1 MITEE
6 LPLSYAQQRLWFL
19 DQFEPNSALYN
30 VPAALRLEGTL
41 DRVALEKS
49 LSEIIERHEVL
60 RTNFAVVDGQP
71 TQIIHTETTWN
82 LSVVDL
88 QHLSTQESEI
98 ISQQLLQ
105 KQGLQPFDLTSESL
119 IRATLIVLSPDEHI
133 LLVCMHHIVSDG
145 WSTGVFVQELSALY
159 NAYTQGQP
167 SPLSPLPIQYADFAI
182 WQREWLQGEV
192 LQRQLNYWQEKLK
205 DAPALLE
212 LPTDRP
218 RPPVQTFI
226 GSNQRFALSP
236 ELSQKLTQ
244 LSQET
249 GATLFMT
256 LLAAFNTLLYRYTGQ
271 SDILVGTPIANRNHS
286 EIQGLIGFFVNTL
299 VMRTD
304 LSGNPSFN
312 ELLSRVRETAMEAY
326 TYQDLPFEMLVEA
339 LQPERNLSHTPLF
352 QVMFAF
358 QNAPVSEL
366 ELGGLTLSS
375 IEIENPIAKFDL
387 NLAIASTPEG
397 LAGVWEYNTDLFD
410 DSTILRMTNHLLT
423 LLESIV
429 ANAQAPISQLPI
441 LTAAE
446 QHQLLIEWNNTQTPL
461 GELGRGI
468 GDREENHSLTP
479 NPYHLTP
486 SLCLHQLFEQQ
497 VEKTPDAIAVVF
509 ENQHLTYSQLN
520 EKANQLAHY
529 LRSLGV
535 GAQVL
540 VGICVQRS
548 LEMVVGIL
556 GILKAGG
563 AYLPLDPDYPIERLS
578 FILED
583 SGTSVLLIQSFLSDK
598 LSSINLEPSPQI
610 ICLDQATFN
619 SELKDNPVSL
629 SVPADLA
636 YVIYTSG
643 STGTPKGVM
652 IEHRAIVNL
661 SLSWAKTFQVQ
672 SMSRL
677 LQFGSFSFDLSVGEI
692 ATSLVSGA
700 SLYLTDKETLLPSQ
714 NLVDFLAQNQ
724 ITHSFLSPSALSVL
738 PQATLPHLQYLT
750 VGGEACPPGLASFWG
765 VGRQFY
771 NCYGPT
777 ESTVTAAVALIQP
790 DGKKPPIGKP
800 LSNLRIYILDAY
812 NQPLPVGIPGE
823 LCIAG
828 VGLARGYLNRP
839 DLTSEKF
846 IEVEL
851 GGKRERIYKTGDLA
865 RYLPDGNLEY
875 LGRIDNQ
882 VKIRGFRIEL
892 GEVETALSQLPE
904 VQTAV
909 VVAREDEPNKKRL
922 VAYIVPQEKN
932 FGSSNKLEDS
942 LTDKAELL
950 PSVAEFYVYDD
961 LLYYAMTNDHRRNNS
976 YQVAINKLVKDKIVV
991 EIGTGKD
998 AILARF
1004 CVAGG
1009 AKKIYAIELNEE
1021 TCHKARACVEK
1032 LGLADK
1038 IIVIHGDATVVN
1050 LPELADVCVSEIVGS
1065 IGGSE
1070 GATVIINNSR
1080 RLLKPDGL
1088 MIPERSVTKMAAVTL
1103 PDEILHNPQF
1113 AEIGAHYAKEIFKQV
1128 GYPFDL
1134 RVCIKKFPKSNV
1146 LSTVDV
1152 LEDLNFNEYVS
1163 PDFTHEIKLEMQKN
1177 GRMDGFLVWLNLHTI
1192 AGEEIDILE
1201 HEHCWLPI
1209 YFPVFEPGIEV
1220 EQGDIIQAVC
1230 YRTLCDNN
1238 LNPDYAIKGSLLK
1251 KNGQK
1256 IDFEYFSYHYKNNF
1270 RQTPFYQRLF
1280 ANYDQGETN
1289 QSDNLVPSLRANL
1302 KKILPDYMIPSNF
1315 VVLENLPLTPNGKVD
1330 YRALPMPES
1339 RSGIEANL
1347 VAPGTPVEEIL
1358 ATIWQEVLKVDPI
1371 GIHDNFFE
1379 LGGDSILSIQIVT
1392 KARQAGLQLTVNQLF
1407 AHQTIAELAAVAGT
1421 TKVIQIAQ
1429 ELVTGKVHLTPIQQR
1444 FFELKWLEPHHFNQ
1458 SFLFTTPSEFQP
1470 ELLSPIW
1477 EKLLQHHDAL
1487 RLRFTQSE
1495 SGWEQIHATPTKNIA
1510 ISCFDL
1516 SSLPESEIPAT
1527 IENTANSLQAS
1538 LNLASNLVQ
1547 VAHFKLGED
1556 KEGRLLIVIHHLV
1569 VDGVS
1574 WRILIED
1581 LLTAYQQLSQSQ
1593 AIQLPPKTTS
1603 FQDWAQ
1609 QLTTYAQS
1617 EILKLELAYWLPKSD
1632 TNVSPLPVDYPA
1644 GENTV
1649 ASASNICVS
1658 LNEAETQALLQE
1670 VPKAYK
1676 TQIND
1681 VLLTALVLVLSR
1693 WTNSNSVRFN
1703 LEGHGREDI
1712 IEGVDLS
1719 RTVGWFTT
1727 LFPVQVELEET
1738 DNLGTI
1744 LKSVKEQLRKIPHKG
1759 IGYGLLRYL
1768 CDDPEV
1774 KSQVQKIKEAEINF
1788 NYLGQFGQALNQS
1801 SVFQLAT
1808 ESTGNSLS
1816 LQGQRS
1822 GLLDVNAAI
1831 AASRLHIDWIYSSNV
1846 HDSSTIEKIAT
1857 DFVTTLREL
1866 IAHCLSPE
1874 NGGYTPSDFP
1884 LIKLTQPELDRVLAS
1899 LPLTNWQ
1906 NIEDIYP
1913 LSPMQQ
1919 GMLFESLYAPDSGV
1933 YVEQMTSTLTGNLN
1947 VSAFEQA
1954 WQQLVA
1960 HHSIFRTAFVWESLE
1975 QPVQVLYRQ
1984 IEVKVERL
1992 DWRELSA
1999 VEQEQQLQLFLDS
2012 KRQQGFD
2019 FGIAPLLRLYLI
2031 QCSEITYE
2039 FVWSFH
2045 HILMD
2050 GWSLPLVFQDL
2061 LNCYQAIV
2069 LGQSLDYQPALNYRH
2084 YIAWLQQQE
2093 QKLAEEFWRNKLQG
2107 FAAPTPLMVDKPII
2121 NREKGS
2127 RSYREQ
2133 QIGLSVSAT
2142 EKAVS
2147 FVRENQLTLSNL
2159 VQTTWALLL
2168 SRYSQETDVVFGA
2181 TVSGRPAALAGVES
2195 MVGLFINTLPMRVQL
2210 GDRTELLGLLKDL
2223 QAQLVESEQF
2233 SYSSLVEIQ
2242 GWSDVKRGTALFES
2256 ILVFENYPVND
2267 ELLEENQGLSFSNL
2281 RTIEQTNYPL
2291 TILVGPGKQ
2300 LLLKV
2305 YYDGD
2310 RFDDDAISRMLGHF
2324 VTLLEAI
2331 VANPQTPIAQL
2342 PMLTAAEQH
2351 QLLIEWN
2358 NTQTPLGELG
2368 RGIGDR
2374 EENHSLTPNPY
2385 HLTPSLCLHQLFE
2398 QQVEKTPD
2406 AVAVVFENQ
2415 QLTYRELNAKANQ
2428 LAHYLRSL
2436 GVGAD
2441 IPVGICV
2448 ERSREMLVGVLGI
2461 LKAGGAYVPIDP
2473 EYPTER
2479 LSLMLSDSQVSVL
2492 LTQQKFVE
2500 TLYTTSLPTDQAHLV
2515 CLDTDWSEISQHSP
2529 SNLIC
2534 DVQPENLA
2542 YVIYTSGSTGKPKGI
2557 AMNHLPLVNLMLWQV
2572 QNSTIAQGG
2581 KTLQFA
2587 PISFDVSCQEMF
2599 STWCSGGTLLLIS
2612 EQLRREP
2619 EALLDLLSQ
2628 QAVERLFLPFVGL
2641 QQLAEVAMESQS
2653 TVSLREIITAGE
2665 QLQMTPAITQWLNQL
2680 SNCTLHNHYGPSES
2694 HVVTSFTVNQTGES
2708 WSLLPPIGKPIANSQ
2723 IYILDR
2729 SLQPVPI
2736 GVPGELHI
2744 GGVSL
2749 ARGYLNR
2756 PELTSEKFIDNPF
2769 GDRGQVLGCREEEF
2783 PQPLTPTPQ
2792 PPKLYKTGDLA
2803 RYLPD
2808 GNIEYLGRIDNQVK
2822 IRGFRIE
2829 LGEIEA
2835 IVSQHPQVQAAAVIV
2850 REDTPGDKRLVAYI
2864 TAQPSATP
2872 TSNELRQYLKAKLPE
2887 YMVPSAYVLLETLP
2901 LTPSGKLDRRALPE
2915 PSDRSSSDTIVLPR
2929 NPVELK
2935 LTQIWSKILK
2945 LDLVGVKDNFFDL
2958 GGHSLLI
2965 PYLMAQI
2972 KQAFNQDIPL
2982 ATLLQNPTIEQ
2993 LATVVQKDK
3002 DVDTKSDSP
3011 LLAIGPVGEHP
3022 PLFCVPGS
3030 GGYSLYLYNLARCLP
3045 PDQPFYTF
3053 QANYYQQEIVP
3064 VTHIEEKAARYIQ
3077 AIQTVQPQGPYFLA
3091 GHSFGGKVAYEMAQQ
3106 LLDQGEEVALLAIL
3120 DTTPPGFGKTSD
3132 DWDDTQWL
3140 IDLVGAMKATFA
3152 SDLELDVE
3160 KLISLAPDAQIQ
3172 YVLEYVK
3179 KFDILPPDADST
3191 YLLHLL
3197 QSFMADHKAKYSP
3210 QQQVYPVH
3218 ITLFRSSE
3226 IKVEE
3231 NEFFREVF
3239 QDSTFGWSAIS
3250 GAPVDVQFVP
3260 GNHTT
3265 MLHFPHVQV
3274 LAQKLNTCIQQA
3286 KLTTN
3291 NGQSAISDF

>member
-1 MITEE
+1 MMTEE

-19 DQFEPNSALYN
+19 DQFDPNSALYN
-30 VPAALRLEGTL
+30 IPAALRLEGNL
-41 DRVALEKS
+41 DRIALEKS
-49 LSEIIERHEVL
+49 LTEIIQRHEVL

-71 TQIIHTETTWN
+71 CQIIHTETTWN
-82 LSVVDL
+82 VSVVDL
-88 QHLSTQESEI
+88 QHLSTQEQEI
-98 ISQQLLQ
+98 ISRQLLQ
-105 KQGLQPFDLTSESL
+105 QQGLQPFDLTNESL

-145 WSTGVFVQELSALY
+145 WSTGVFVRELSALY

-167 SPLSPLPIQYADFAI
+167 SPLDPLPIQYADFAI

-205 DAPALLE
+205 EAPALLE

-218 RPPVQTFI
+218 RPPVQTFV
-226 GSNQRFALSP
+226 GSNQQFSLSP

-249 GATLFMT
+249 GTTLFMS

-271 SDILVGTPIANRNHS
+271 SDILVGTPIANRNQS

-304 LSGNPSFN
+304 LSGNPSFR
-312 ELLSRVRETAMEAY
+312 ELLIRVRETAMEAY

-366 ELGGLTLSS
+366 ELGELTLSP

-397 LAGVWEYNTDLFD
+397 LAGVWEYNSDLFD
-410 DSTILRMTNHLLT
+410 DSTILRMTGHLLT

-429 ANAQAPISQLPI
+429 ANPQAPISQLPI
-441 LTAAE
+441 LTAVE
-446 QHQLLIEWNNTQTPL
+446 QHQLLIEWNNTQV
-461 GELGRGI
+461 
-468 GDREENHSLTP
+468 D
-479 NPYHLTP
+479 YP
-486 SLCLHQLFEQQ
+486 SDKCLHQLFEQQ

-509 ENQHLTYSQLN
+509 ENQQLTYRELN
-520 EKANQLAHY
+520 AKANQLAHY
-529 LRSLGV
+529 LRSLLKTENSKD
-535 GAQVL
+535 VL

-548 LEMVVGIL
+548 LEMIVGIL

-563 AYLPLDPDYPIERLS
+563 AYLPLDPDYPIDRLS

-583 SGTSVLLIQSFLSDK
+583 SGTSVLLTQSFLSDK

-610 ICLDQATFN
+610 ICLDQASFS
-619 SELKDNPVSL
+619 SELKHNPVSL

-636 YVIYTSG
+636 YIIYTSG

-661 SLSWAKTFQVQ
+661 SLSWAKTFQC
-672 SMSRL
+672 SGMSRL

-714 NLVDFLAQNQ
+714 MLVDFLAENQ
-724 ITHSFLSPSALSVL
+724 ITHCFLSPSALSVL
-738 PQATLPHLQYLT
+738 PQANLPHLQFLS
-750 VGGEACPPGLASFWG
+750 VGGEACPPGLANFWG

-777 ESTVTAAVALIQP
+777 ESTVTAVLALIQP

-800 LSNLRIYILDAY
+800 LSNLRIYILDAH

-839 DLTSEKF
+839 DLTNEKF

-851 GGKRERIYKTGDLA
+851 CGKRERIYKTGDLA

-932 FGSSNKLEDS
+932 IESSKKLEDS

-961 LLYYAMTNDHRRNNS
+961 LLYYAMTNDHRRNHS
-976 YQVAINKLVKDKIVV
+976 YQVAIDRLVKDKIVV

-1021 TCHKARACVEK
+1021 TCHKARTCIEK

-1163 PDFTHEIKLEMQKN
+1163 PDFTHEIKLEMQKS

-1209 YFPVFEPGIEV
+1209 YFPAFEPAIEV

-1230 YRTLCDNN
+1230 SRKLCDNN

-1251 KNGQK
+1251 KNGEK
-1256 IDFEYFSYHYKNNF
+1256 IDFEYVSYHYKNNF

-1280 ANYDQGETN
+1280 ANYEQEEDN

-1339 RSGIEANL
+1339 RSGIEVNL
-1347 VAPGTPVEEIL
+1347 VAPGTAVEEIL
-1358 ATIWQEVLKVDPI
+1358 AQIWTEVLKVDPI

-1429 ELVTGKVHLTPIQQR
+1429 KLVTGKVHLTPIQQR
-1444 FFELKWLEPHHFNQ
+1444 FFDLKWVETHHFNQ
-1458 SFLFTTPSEFQP
+1458 SFLFTTPSDFQP

-1487 RLRFTQSE
+1487 RLRFTPSE
-1495 SGWEQIHATPTKNIA
+1495 SGWEQIHATPTKKIA
-1510 ISCFDL
+1510 YSYFDL
-1516 SSLPESEIPAT
+1516 SSLPKTEIPAT

-1547 VAHFKLGED
+1547 IAYFKLEED
-1556 KEGRLLIVIHHLV
+1556 QPGRLLIVIHHLV

-1574 WRILIED
+1574 WRILLED

-1609 QLTTYAQS
+1609 HLKEYAQYAYGTLTRTEKLKS
-1617 EILKLELAYWLPKSD
+1617 ELTYWLRGSEV
-1632 TNVSPLPVDYPA
+1632 NVSQIPVDYLQ
-1644 GENTV
+1644 GVNTV
-1649 ASASNICVS
+1649 ASAESISVS
-1658 LNEAETQALLQE
+1658 LTPAETQALLQE

-1727 LFPVQVELEET
+1727 LFPVLVELEET

-1744 LKSVKEQLRKIPHKG
+1744 LKSFKEQLRKIPHKG

-1801 SVFQLAT
+1801 SLLQLAT

-1816 LQGQRS
+1816 LAGQRS

-1831 AASRLHIDWIYSSNV
+1831 AEEQLHIHWIYSSNV
-1846 HDSSTIEKIAT
+1846 HSSSTIEKIAT

-1992 DWRELSA
+1992 DWQELSA
-1999 VEQEQQLQLFLDS
+1999 SEQQQQLQLFLDS

-2031 QCSEITYE
+2031 QCSENTYE

-2069 LGQSLDYQPALNYRH
+2069 QGQRIEAQPALNYRH

-2093 QKLAEEFWRNKLQG
+2093 QQLAEDFWRKKLQG
-2107 FAAPTPLMVDKPII
+2107 FAAPTPLMVDKPLS
-2121 NREKGS
+2121 NREKGL

-2142 EKAVS
+2142 KKAGS
-2147 FVRENQLTLSNL
+2147 FVRENQLTLNNL

-2195 MVGLFINTLPMRVQL
+2195 MVGLFINTLPMRVQFSESK
-2210 GDRTELLGLLKDL
+2210 ELLGLLKDL

-2256 ILVFENYPVND
+2256 ILVFENYPVD
-2267 ELLEENQGLSFSNL
+2267 SESLEENYSFSFSNF

-2291 TILVGPGKQ
+2291 TILVGPGEQ

-2310 RFDDDAISRMLGHF
+2310 RFDDSAISRMLGHF

-2342 PMLTAAEQH
+2342 PMLTPAEQH
-2351 QLLIEWN
+2351 QLLTEWN
-2358 NTQTPLGELG
+2358 NTQVDYPL
-2368 RGIGDR
+2368 
-2374 EENHSLTPNPY
+2374 NQ
-2385 HLTPSLCLHQLFE
+2385 CLHQLFE

-2415 QLTYRELNAKANQ
+2415 QLTYSQLNAKANQ
-2428 LAHYLRSL
+2428 LANYLRSL

-2441 IPVGICV
+2441 VPVGLCV
-2448 ERSREMLVGVLGI
+2448 ERSIEMLVGVLGI

-2500 TLYTTSLPTDQAHLV
+2500 TLYTTSLPTHQAHLV
-2515 CLDTDWSEISQHSP
+2515 CLDTDWVVIQECSP
-2529 SNLIC
+2529 ENLIC
-2534 DVQPENLA
+2534 DLQPENLA

-2557 AMNHLPLVNLMLWQV
+2557 AMNHLPLVNLMLWQM
-2572 QNSTIAQGG
+2572 QNSTMAQGG

-2619 EALLDLLSQ
+2619 KALLDLLSE

-2641 QQLAEVAMESQS
+2641 QQLAEVATESKS
-2653 TVSLREIITAGE
+2653 AGKLREIITAGE
-2665 QLQMTPAITQWLNQL
+2665 QLQMTPAITDWLNQL
-2680 SNCTLHNHYGPSES
+2680 SNCTLYNHYGPSES

-2708 WSLLPPIGKPIANSQ
+2708 WSLLPPIGRPIANTQ

-2729 SLQPVPI
+2729 YRKPVPI

-2756 PELTSEKFIDNPF
+2756 PELTNEKFIDNPF
-2769 GDRGQVLGCREEEF
+2769 GDRGQVLGDRDSLGDRGQGLGDREKEF
-2783 PQPLTPTPQ
+2783 PQPPTP
-2792 PPKLYKTGDLA
+2792 
-2803 RYLPD
+2803 
-2808 GNIEYLGRIDNQVK
+2808 N
-2822 IRGFRIE
+2822 
-2829 LGEIEA
+2829 
-2835 IVSQHPQVQAAAVIV
+2835 
-2850 REDTPGDKRLVAYI
+2850 
-2864 TAQPSATP
+2864 
-2872 TSNELRQYLKAKLPE
+2872 
-2887 YMVPSAYVLLETLP
+2887 
-2901 LTPSGKLDRRALPE
+2901 
-2915 PSDRSSSDTIVLPR
+2915 
-2929 NPVELK
+2929 
-2935 LTQIWSKILK
+2935 TQ
-2945 LDLVGVKDNFFDL
+2945 
-2958 GGHSLLI
+2958 
-2965 PYLMAQI
+2965 
-2972 KQAFNQDIPL
+2972 
-2982 ATLLQNPTIEQ
+2982 
-2993 LATVVQKDK
+2993 
-3002 DVDTKSDSP
+3002 P
-3011 LLAIGPVGEHP
+3011 LLFPQ
-3022 PLFCVPGS
+3022 PL
-3030 GGYSLYLYNLARCLP
+3030 
-3045 PDQPFYTF
+3045 
-3053 QANYYQQEIVP
+3053 
-3064 VTHIEEKAARYIQ
+3064 
-3077 AIQTVQPQGPYFLA
+3077 
-3091 GHSFGGKVAYEMAQQ
+3091 
-3106 LLDQGEEVALLAIL
+3106 
-3120 DTTPPGFGKTSD
+3120 
-3132 DWDDTQWL
+3132 
-3140 IDLVGAMKATFA
+3140 
-3152 SDLELDVE
+3152 
-3160 KLISLAPDAQIQ
+3160 
-3172 YVLEYVK
+3172 
-3179 KFDILPPDADST
+3179 
-3191 YLLHLL
+3191 
-3197 QSFMADHKAKYSP
+3197 
-3210 QQQVYPVH
+3210 
-3218 ITLFRSSE
+3218 
-3226 IKVEE
+3226 
-3231 NEFFREVF
+3231 
-3239 QDSTFGWSAIS
+3239 
-3250 GAPVDVQFVP
+3250 
-3260 GNHTT
+3260 
-3265 MLHFPHVQV
+3265 
-3274 LAQKLNTCIQQA
+3274 
-3286 KLTTN
+3286 
-3291 NGQSAISDF
+3291 